1 MVDKEIGSLIHKAA
15 AEDNELLAQ
24 ALVEKNIELQVVNSK
39 GFSPLKIASKRG
51 NYSVVKVLLTAGADP
66 NFIGK
71 KLPGFSALN
80 NAVQFGQLSC
90 AKLLIEFGANLVHRD
105 MTNTALHSA
114 SYGGHP
120 DVVEYLIKE
129 VGMDINQRNTANRTP
144 LYQSI
149 TQGHYSVAKV
159 LLGYGADPNVVLNE
173 ENETLVHIAVKEGA
187 KEILSLLLE
196 AKARPDEPLRNG
208 TTPLMIA
215 VQSDRDDY
223 IPLIMAY
230 GITLAKKDQEG
241 GTIMHH
247 IAKHNS
253 CASAKY
259 ILKRIGAMKGIT
271 QEFQIF
277 KNTNENGKSAYDVA
291 IECHSEEV
299 LKIFI
304 RHAPRDYFRTN
315 TQQLHRFYDKKLY
328 ETIKEIISGLITVDK
343 ENGEFLEFLR
353 ETRRSESHSN
363 SDTTVRMCIVV
374 IYICVIN
381 AGGRS

>member
-1 MVDKEIGSLIHKAA
+1 MVDREIGSLIHKAA

-24 ALVEKNIELQVVNSK
+24 ALVEKNIELQIVNSK

-51 NYSVVKVLLTAGADP
+51 NYRVVKVLLNAGADP
-66 NFIGK
+66 NYIGK

-159 LLGYGADPNVVLNE
+159 LLGYGADPNVVLND
-173 ENETLVHIAVKEGA
+173 ENETLVHIAVREGA

-208 TTPLMIA
+208 VTPLMIA
-215 VQSDRDDY
+215 IQSDRDDY

-247 IAKHNS
+247 IARHNS

-304 RHAPRDYFRTN
+304 RHAPTDYFRTN
-315 TQQLHRFYDKKLY
+315 TKQLHRFYDKKLY

-343 ENGEFLEFLR
+343 ENGEFL
-353 ETRRSESHSN
+353 
-363 SDTTVRMCIVV
+363 
-374 IYICVIN
+374 
-381 AGGRS
+381 